1 MLKDLKEDIM
11 QYKEML
17 ACYEEMQ
24 PTDLLEAY
32 EYSKKF
38 LVMADRWS
46 EIAFNASKYC
56 VEMECSKTDSYNWAY
71 QKYRNLQLLHEFC
84 RVVYRQGTDSL
95 KNDDYS

>member
-1 MLKDLKEDIM
+1 MFNELKEDII

-17 ACYEEMQ
+17 ACYEAMQ
-24 PTDLLEAY
+24 PTDLVEAY

-46 EIAFNASKYC
+46 EIAFNASKYS
-56 VEMECSKTDSYNWAY
+56 VEMSCSKTDFYNWAY

-84 RVVYRQGTDSL
+84 RFVYRQGNDSL
-95 KNDDYS
+95 NNYDN